1 MARGVS
7 RHSIFSQRLD
17 RAVFGAYFLGG
28 ILPLGALVAVV
39 HQWVLPVYA
48 DEPTRWGW
56 IVGLAFV
63 SLLSLSLYFAL
74 RHITTSAIARMDAD
88 NHRLRALLTTS
99 SELAEE
105 NHLEAI
111 LGSTAAQS
119 RALTGANQLAILYAA
134 RADKELEIH
143 SATDDAGRQWATS
156 AGRAIATLTDEAF
169 ETGAPTNDGAG
180 TVAVPFSRATGMRG
194 AVVWS
199 AASETPADA
208 VDAVST
214 IAGMAGTAIERGDL
228 ADSQRN
234 FFAHVTDLIVTALDA
249 HVVGRKDHAMQTAR
263 LCNRLAHEVGLEP
276 EQTERLHWGAL
287 LHDIG
292 MLKTEPGR
300 HTDRKAVR
308 THSSVGARMLGR
320 IRLWEPVAPI
330 VLHHHEWWDGS
341 GYPEGIS
348 GADIPL
354 EARIIGLADAVDA
367 MHRSEKGS
375 SGMSLPEVLE
385 EVVLGS
391 GTQFDPELVEA
402 FRGLVERGEVEL

>member
-1 MARGVS
+1 MAGGIS

-39 HQWVLPVYA
+39 HQWVLPVQA
-48 DEPTRWGW
+48 DEPARWSW
-56 IVGLAFV
+56 IAGLAFV

-74 RHITTSAIARMDAD
+74 RHITTSAIARMDGD

-99 SELAEE
+99 SEFAEE

-111 LGSTAAQS
+111 LGSTAAQA
-119 RALTGANQLAILYAA
+119 RALTGTRELAIFYAP

-143 SATDDAGRQWATS
+143 SSTDE
-156 AGRAIATLTDEAF
+156 AGRAWASSASRIIATLTDEAF
-169 ETGAPTNDGAG
+169 ESGAPTNDGAG
-180 TVAVPFSRATGMRG
+180 TIAVPFSRATGMRG

-199 AASETPADA
+199 GETETPADA

-249 HVVGRKDHAMQTAR
+249 HVVGRKGHAMQTAR
-263 LCNRLAHEVGLEP
+263 LCNRLAHEVGLES

-300 HTDRKAVR
+300 HMDRKAVR
-308 THSSVGARMLGR
+308 RHSVVGARMLER

-341 GYPEGIS
+341 GYPEGLA
-348 GADIPL
+348 GTDIPL

-367 MHRSEKGS
+367 MHRSEKGNM
-375 SGMSLPEVLE
+375 GMSLPEVLK
-385 EVVLGS
+385 EVVSGS
-391 GTQFDPELVEA
+391 GTQFDPEIVAA
-402 FRGLVERGEVEL
+402 FRELVERGDVQL